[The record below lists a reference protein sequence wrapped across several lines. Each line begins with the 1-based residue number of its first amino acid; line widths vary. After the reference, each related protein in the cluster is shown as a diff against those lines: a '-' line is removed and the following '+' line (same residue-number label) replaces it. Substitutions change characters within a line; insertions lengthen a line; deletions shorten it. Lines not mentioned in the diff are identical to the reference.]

1 MGKLGMEDI
10 IVLEN
15 VIKIYKMD
23 GVETPALNGVS
34 LNIKK
39 GDFIAIMGPSG
50 SGKSTLMHL
59 MGCLDRPTSGKIYLE
74 GRDVS
79 KLSDN
84 ELAEIRNRKIGFV
97 FQNFYLLPRFSAL
110 QNVELPLIYRGVS
123 PKERKIKAQ
132 ELLEKMGLSHRID
145 HRPTQLSGGEQQR
158 VAIARALAIDPIILL
173 ADEPTGNLDTKSS
186 HEIMELL
193 SKLHKE
199 QGLTIVI
206 VTHEK
211 DIAGYCEKIVRIQDG
226 KILRIE
232 ERGKS

>member
-1 MGKLGMEDI
+1 MEDI
-10 IVLEN
+10 IVLED

-84 ELAEIRNRKIGFV
+84 ELAERRNRKIGFV

-110 QNVELPLIYRGVS
+110 QNVELPLIYRGVP

-132 ELLEKMGLSHRID
+132 GLLEKMGLSHRID

-186 HEIMELL
+186 HEIMKLL

-211 DIAGYCEKIVRIQDG
+211 DIADYCEKIVRIQDG